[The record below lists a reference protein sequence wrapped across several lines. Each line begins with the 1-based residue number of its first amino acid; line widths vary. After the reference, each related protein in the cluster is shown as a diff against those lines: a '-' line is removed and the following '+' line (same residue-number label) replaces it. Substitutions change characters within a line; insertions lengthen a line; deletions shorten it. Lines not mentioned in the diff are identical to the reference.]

1 MNRSR
6 TFFFCRIERDALT
19 FLTRAVLRRFVEVK
33 HISFAGDQE
42 AQAFQLTELIAES

>member
-6 TFFFCRIERDALT
+6 TFFFRRIERDACA
-19 FLTRAVLRRFVEVK
+19 FLTRGMLRRFVEVI

-42 AQAFQLTELIAES
+42 AQAFQLTELVAES